1 MSQSIQRQAE
11 VSLRVDTQ
19 DTESKIDRLKAKTAA
34 LRKEFSEA
42 FKKGDTKEIDRINRE
57 IDKVNRA
64 TSRLQ
69 TNAQRVRDAM
79 VSLDRA
85 TPKQLQNTIKMIN
98 AELNSG
104 RVPRGTKQWQEYV
117 EQLKKVKEELRK
129 VNSEMAATG
138 GDDSGFLEKAKDM
151 FNDWAAPVAAA
162 SAAFAGVVMTGRAA
176 VKAYADMEAEE
187 ANVRKFTGMTAEQVA
202 DLNDEFKKMDTRTSR
217 EELNKLAQE
226 AGRLGKTDPSSV
238 LGFVK
243 AADQLNVAL
252 DDLGEGATL
261 TLSKLTGIFGDE
273 SIYGTEESLLKVGSV
288 INELSQ
294 NCSASAPYLAEFSS
308 RLGGIAA
315 QSGMTISQIMSFAA
329 VLDTQN
335 LAVEASATAVGQ
347 LITKIYQEPAAI
359 AKAAGMDVKSFSEL
373 VKKDMN
379 GALIMLFEQLQKFG
393 GMENLAS
400 VFDEMGT
407 DGARAIPVLA
417 ALTGHISEL
426 RDQQEAAAE
435 AFREGISV
443 TNEFNVQNNTVEAG
457 LEKARKGFNEM
468 AVTLGERLVPV
479 MSHCISGTSMLM
491 RVMNELINFAINNR
505 EAVVALAI
513 AVAAYTLAIKEA
525 AIETAFYNT
534 VTKVAAATK
543 TLLAPLV
550 LRLKVAYLSLT
561 NQTIAAARAQ
571 VALNNAQK
579 ANIYMLIVA
588 AVVTLCGWLVS
599 LHRRTREAAQ
609 AQEELRQ
616 KQEEYKASLRS
627 VADSHE
633 KSALREIKAIK
644 ALVDAAKDENRS
656 RKGRLEAVESLK
668 RQYPDYFGKL
678 STEQIMVGDT
688 KDAYDKLVSSILA
701 AARARAGADKIIE
714 NEDAAYDIDK
724 QIAEAEENIEK
735 VRELNRMWRKT
746 APDMPGTGRRVFKFI
761 FGVTDKEDFQ
771 REITEGTVKGLAE
784 EEKKLREKVRDLQAQ
799 RLELSKANDELKERY
814 GVSEKA
820 LEESRKDS
828 LEITTTDVPN
838 LGETD
843 KQRKAREKAEREAER
858 KRKEELKKA
867 LDEEKAIYQKS
878 VAETTALYSTAGID
892 YREYLTRM
900 AAADDEYLKGRK
912 KVYTD
917 RHQEESAEYASLLR
931 EEEETKRK
939 HVESMRKLDLKT
951 LDRNR
956 TTAADNATSD
966 FFDPRSAAFQNQ
978 KALDK
983 RLLDA
988 DVEYLQAKL
997 KLYEEGS
1004 EDYLSVEAEL
1014 EKRLADDR
1022 NAKRRE
1028 TAEAYMQFIERF
1040 GKSSGSFREQAE
1052 TAILEELHKQGL
1064 ISEEQYQK
1072 ALAEI
1077 KKKYRKEDREKAR
1090 ADAFDAKRSDKWEE
1104 LLDGAY
1110 TSAGEFDRIIMD
1122 LYQSFHDLFDNVTYD
1137 NDSFWERF
1145 QGAATTSLAAVSA
1158 GLSMATSYM
1167 QACQD
1172 AELAKIESRYDR
1184 EIEAAGNNTRK
1195 TAKLERQK
1203 EEEIARIKKRYN
1215 DRAMKMELAQAIA
1228 QTATNALGAYGAMV
1242 EIPVVGPALAAAAAA
1257 MAIAAGM
1264 VQVATIKKQHEA
1276 QAAGYFAGG
1285 FTSRDP
1291 DNRREV
1297 GIVHANEFV
1306 ANHKAVANPAIAPVL
1321 RLIDRAQR
1329 SNTVGS
1335 LTADDVSHALG
1346 RSPGVSARGGGSS
1359 PSESGN
1365 VGEALSNLYGVTAAS
1380 RKAIDRLADLIS
1392 EGLPTY
1398 MVMDGEN
1405 GFDRK
1410 YRNFLKTIKRT
1421 KV

>member
-19 DTESKIDRLKAKTAA
+19 DSDSKLDGLKAKAAA

-57 IDKVNRA
+57 INKVNQA

-491 RVMNELINFAINNR
+491 RVMNELIAFAFNYR
-505 EAVVALAI
+505 EPIIALAL
-513 AVAAYTLAIKEA
+513 AVATYTIAIKA
-525 AIETAFYNT
+525 S
-534 VTKVAAATK
+534 AAATAFHNAVLK
-543 TLLAPLV
+543 MSVAETNILYPLIM
-550 LRLKVAYLSLT
+550 RLKVAYLGLT
-561 NQTIAAARAQ
+561 GQTIAAARAQ
-571 VALNNAQK
+571 VALNKAQK
-579 ANIYMLIVA
+579 GSPVMLVISLIMMMCSA
-588 AVVTLCGWLVS
+588 LITLD
-599 LHRRTREAAQ
+599 RRLKEAAQ
-609 AQEELRQ
+609 AQEELRR
-616 KQEEYKASLRS
+616 KQEEYRASLRQVS
-627 VADSHE
+627 DSHE
-633 KSALREIKAIK
+633 KSAQREISNIK
-644 ALVDAAKDENRS
+644 ALLAIAKDENKS
-656 RKGRLEAVESLK
+656 RNERLEAVKSLQ

-678 STEQIMVGDT
+678 STEQIMLGDT
-688 KDAYDKLVSSILA
+688 KDAYDSLVGSILK
-701 AARARAGADKIIE
+701 AARARAGAEKIIE
-714 NEDAAYDIDK
+714 NEDQAYDIDK
-724 QIAEAEENIEK
+724 QIVERQALIDELEDRIQDMHRRKINAPIIVGFGAMESTQSDIEMNIQ
-735 VRELNRMWRKT
+735 KT
-746 APDMPGTGRRVFKFI
+746 AKAARKAREELQELLKTKEEVALAGNEIRNRY
-761 FGVTDKEDFQ
+761 GVTDEDLIKTRTATIQ
-771 REITEGTVKGLAE
+771 PVQDII
-784 EEKKLREKVRDLQAQ
+784 
-799 RLELSKANDELKERY
+799 S
-814 GVSEKA
+814 
-820 LEESRKDS
+820 
-828 LEITTTDVPN
+828 P
-838 LGETD
+838 GETE

-956 TTAADNATSD
+956 ATAADNATSD

-978 KALDK
+978 TALDK

-1004 EDYLSVEAEL
+1004 EEYLSVEAEL

-1090 ADAFDAKRSDKWEE
+1090 AEAFDAKRSDKWEE

-1297 GIVHANEFV
+1297 GVVHANEFV

-1346 RSPGVSARGGGSS
+1346 RRPGVSARGGGSS

-1365 VGEALSNLYGVTAAS
+1365 MGEALSNLYGVTAAS

-1392 EGLPTY
+1392 EGLPAY

-1410 YRNFLKTIKRT
+1410 YRNFQKTIKRT

>member
-1 MSQSIQRQAE
+1 MSQTTQRRAE
-11 VSLRVDTQ
+11 VTIDLDTSGS
-19 DTESKIDRLKAKTAA
+19 ESKIDKLKAKATE
-34 LRKEFSEA
+34 LRKA
-42 FKKGDTKEIDRINRE
+42 FADATKAGDTKEVSRLTRE
-57 IDKVNRA
+57 INKTNSEIR
-64 TSRLQ
+64 RLQ
-69 TNAQRVRDAM
+69 TNAGRVRDAM
-79 VSLDRA
+79 VSLDKA
-85 TPKQLQNTIKMIN
+85 TPKQLRNTIKMIN

-104 RVPRGTKQWQEYV
+104 RVARGSREWNNYVKQLQRAQAE
-117 EQLKKVKEELRK
+117 LKKVNIEMGTVSKSQGGMLSSVAGVFTKWWGTYTILSDTINRVNTKLADLKKSYTEKDASQKNLKALTGLDDADIDWLTKQAERLSVAMDETGLRVTQSSKEILEAYMLVGSNKPELLTDKEALNAVTVETMRLSSAAQMGLK
-129 VNSEMAATG
+129 QAVDATTTALNQYSAGADQAAKYVNVLAAG
-138 GDDSGFLEKAKDM
+138 SKFGAANVEQQAAAILKSGT
-151 FNDWAAPVAAA
+151 AAA
-162 SAAFAGVVMTGRAA
+162 SADVPIEELVGSIETLGEFGVKGEIAGTGLKKFFLTLQTGAADTNPKVVGLMTAVDNLKKKVDEAESKSVGGGAAFLKKMFGEEGFSIASIITANTEKLRDYTEAVTGTSVAMEQAAINSDSLAAKKAQLKNKMEEAGNVLIEKLNPALEMLVSWQSKLIGSLPDVIDFIEKNKRALLTLA
-176 VKAYADMEAEE
+176 AAYA
-187 ANVRKFTGMTAEQVA
+187 GYIIY
-202 DLNDEFKKMDTRTSR
+202 
-217 EELNKLAQE
+217 
-226 AGRLGKTDPSSV
+226 
-238 LGFVK
+238 VK
-243 AADQLNVAL
+243 GAAA
-252 DDLGEGATL
+252 AH
-261 TLSKLTGIFGDE
+261 
-273 SIYGTEESLLKVGSV
+273 SLLNG
-288 INELSQ
+288 
-294 NCSASAPYLAEFSS
+294 
-308 RLGGIAA
+308 
-315 QSGMTISQIMSFAA
+315 
-329 VLDTQN
+329 
-335 LAVEASATAVGQ
+335 
-347 LITKIYQEPAAI
+347 ITKITT
-359 AKAAGMDVKSFSEL
+359 
-373 VKKDMN
+373 
-379 GALIMLFEQLQKFG
+379 ALTATG
-393 GMENLAS
+393 TAVVNLAS
-400 VFDEMGT
+400 FAWNTFTGNTIKASIAMKAFNAACASNPV
-407 DGARAIPVLA
+407 GAVIAVL
-417 ALTGHISEL
+417 T
-426 RDQQEAAAE
+426 AAAV
-435 AFREGISV
+435 AFGMYKESV
-443 TNEFNVQNNTVEAG
+443 DKTT
-457 LEKARKGFNEM
+457 
-468 AVTLGERLVPV
+468 
-479 MSHCISGTSMLM
+479 
-491 RVMNELINFAINNR
+491 
-505 EAVVALAI
+505 
-513 AVAAYTLAIKEA
+513 KE
-525 AIETAFYNT
+525 
-534 VTKVAAATK
+534 
-543 TLLAPLV
+543 
-550 LRLKVAYLSLT
+550 
-561 NQTIAAARAQ
+561 
-571 VALNNAQK
+571 
-579 ANIYMLIVA
+579 
-588 AVVTLCGWLVS
+588 
-599 LHRRTREAAQ
+599 
-609 AQEELRQ
+609 QEELRR
-616 KQEEYKASLRS
+616 KQEEYRQSLRK
-627 VADSHE
+627 VAEDHE
-633 KSALREIKAIK
+633 KAARKEIKNID
-644 ALVDAAKDENRS
+644 ALVNAAKDENRS
-656 RKGRLEAVESLK
+656 RKERLEAVESLK

-688 KDAYDKLVSSILA
+688 KDAYDKLVTSILQ
-701 AARARAGADKIIE
+701 AARVRAYADKIIE
-714 NEDAAYDIDK
+714 NEDAEYDLDK
-724 QIAEAEENIEK
+724 KIAEAEAR
-735 VRELNRMWRKT
+735 REEIREQSQAWYKT
-746 APDMPGTGRRVFKFI
+746 LQDLESQVDWEGSSI
-761 FGVTDKEDFQ
+761 SKE
-771 REITEGTVKGLAE
+771 VA
-784 EEKKLREKVRDLQAQ
+784 KKQVE
-799 RLELSKANDELKERY
+799 ELSKQEKQIRQEISDLYDQRAEITKANEELKER
-814 GVSEKA
+814 GGLSDKA
-820 LEESRKDS
+820 LEDSRKTS
-828 LEITTTDVPN
+828 LTATPTVTPQ

-892 YREYLTRM
+892 YREYLIRM

-939 HVESMRKLDLKT
+939 HVESMRKLDIKT

-956 TTAADNATSD
+956 ATATDNATSD

-997 KLYEEGS
+997 KLYEKGS
-1004 EDYLSVEAEL
+1004 EEYLSVEAEL

-1052 TAILEELHKQGL
+1052 TAILEELHNQSL

-1090 ADAFDAKRSDKWEE
+1090 AEAFDAKRSDKWEE

-1145 QGAATTSLAAVSA
+1145 QGAAMSSLAAVSA

-1365 VGEALSNLYGVTAAS
+1365 MGEALSNLYGVTAAS

-1392 EGLPTY
+1392 EGLPAY

-1410 YRNFLKTIKRT
+1410 YRNFQKTIKRT